1 MTRTNEVLA
10 YIVLAAVGIL
20 GPVFFENYIQQ
31 IAVLWI
37 MVLMASTWDITGGQ
51 MGYNSLGN
59 ITFFGAGMYIS
70 AVVQISMGYDVAE
83 YTAAFGAIKVDFTDT
98 QYFTG
103 IALGIIAGGIGAFL
117 IAILF
122 GIAVFGLRGPYF
134 AIGTLGIAVAAG
146 QFVGTIQYLGGGS
159 GISMPV
165 YPGGVDQ
172 RNVFFYIL
180 CFIITVISHIFLKW
194 LYSTQFI
201 LAINAIRDDEDKAE
215 AMGIPTLVYKRIG
228 WGVAAMFMG
237 AIGAVAGN
245 MAGFIDKEVAYPI
258 PTFGIFMVAMVLL
271 GGKGTLWGPVV
282 GAIIFHVVKET
293 TWTYLL
299 NLQWIALG
307 LILIVNIVYFQQ
319 GLMGWLQTKYPEM
332 FGIVVDDGNK
342 ADNEA

>member
-201 LAINAIRDDEDKAE
+201 LAINAIRDDED
-215 AMGIPTLVYKRIG
+215 LS
-228 WGVAAMFMG
+228 
-237 AIGAVAGN
+237 
-245 MAGFIDKEVAYPI
+245 
-258 PTFGIFMVAMVLL
+258 
-271 GGKGTLWGPVV
+271 
-282 GAIIFHVVKET
+282 
-293 TWTYLL
+293 
-299 NLQWIALG
+299 
-307 LILIVNIVYFQQ
+307 LIHI
-319 GLMGWLQTKYPEM
+319 
-332 FGIVVDDGNK
+332 
-342 ADNEA
+342 

>member
-10 YIVLAAVGIL
+10 YIVLASVGIL

-122 GIAVFGLRGPYF
+122 GTAVFGLRGPYF

-215 AMGIPTLVYKRIG
+215 AMGIKTWIYKV
-228 WGVAAMFMG
+228 VAWSIAAFFMG
-237 AIGAVAGN
+237 LIGAVFGN
-245 MAGFIDKEVAYPI
+245 MIGFIEPIEVAFPTA
-258 PTFGIFMVAMVLL
+258 TFGIFMVAMALL
-271 GGKGTLWGPVV
+271 GGKGTLWGPIL
-282 GAIIFHVVKET
+282 GAIVFHIIKET
-293 TWTYLL
+293 TWTLL
-299 NLQWIALG
+299 LGWQWVALG
-307 LILIVNIVYFQQ
+307 TLIIINIVFFQQ
-319 GLMGWLQTKYPEM
+319 GIVGWLQEFKPEW
-332 FGIVVDDGNK
+332 FGLTVDSTSK
-342 ADNEA
+342 KSEA

>member
-117 IAILF
+117 IAILRPATRKPRARLRV
-122 GIAVFGLRGPYF
+122 GAALRQRRPPQASAKELGDEIAV
-134 AIGTLGIAVAAG
+134 
-146 QFVGTIQYLGGGS
+146 
-159 GISMPV
+159 PV
-165 YPGGVDQ
+165 
-172 RNVFFYIL
+172 
-180 CFIITVISHIFLKW
+180 
-194 LYSTQFI
+194 
-201 LAINAIRDDEDKAE
+201 
-215 AMGIPTLVYKRIG
+215 
-228 WGVAAMFMG
+228 
-237 AIGAVAGN
+237 
-245 MAGFIDKEVAYPI
+245 
-258 PTFGIFMVAMVLL
+258 
-271 GGKGTLWGPVV
+271 
-282 GAIIFHVVKET
+282 
-293 TWTYLL
+293 
-299 NLQWIALG
+299 
-307 LILIVNIVYFQQ
+307 
-319 GLMGWLQTKYPEM
+319 
-332 FGIVVDDGNK
+332 
-342 ADNEA
+342 

>member
-1 MTRTNEVLA
+1 MLA

-70 AVVQISMGYDVAE
+70 AVVQISMGYYVAE

-122 GIAVFGLRGPYF
+122 GTAVFGLRGPYF

-146 QFVGTIQYLGGGS
+146 QFVG
-159 GISMPV
+159 
-165 YPGGVDQ
+165 
-172 RNVFFYIL
+172 
-180 CFIITVISHIFLKW
+180 K
-194 LYSTQFI
+194 
-201 LAINAIRDDEDKAE
+201 
-215 AMGIPTLVYKRIG
+215 
-228 WGVAAMFMG
+228 
-237 AIGAVAGN
+237 
-245 MAGFIDKEVAYPI
+245 
-258 PTFGIFMVAMVLL
+258 
-271 GGKGTLWGPVV
+271 
-282 GAIIFHVVKET
+282 
-293 TWTYLL
+293 
-299 NLQWIALG
+299 
-307 LILIVNIVYFQQ
+307 
-319 GLMGWLQTKYPEM
+319 
-332 FGIVVDDGNK
+332 
-342 ADNEA
+342 

>member
-122 GIAVFGLRGPYF
+122 GMCSSTFSALSSRSYPTFSLNGFTAHNSYSP
-134 AIGTLGIAVAAG
+134 
-146 QFVGTIQYLGGGS
+146 
-159 GISMPV
+159 SMPFV
-165 YPGGVDQ
+165 MMKTKLKRWGSKQGFT
-172 RNVFFYIL
+172 RL
-180 CFIITVISHIFLKW
+180 SHGR
-194 LYSTQFI
+194 S
-201 LAINAIRDDEDKAE
+201 
-215 AMGIPTLVYKRIG
+215 
-228 WGVAAMFMG
+228 
-237 AIGAVAGN
+237 
-245 MAGFIDKEVAYPI
+245 
-258 PTFGIFMVAMVLL
+258 LL
-271 GGKGTLWGPVV
+271 FSWV
-282 GAIIFHVVKET
+282 
-293 TWTYLL
+293 
-299 NLQWIALG
+299 
-307 LILIVNIVYFQQ
+307 
-319 GLMGWLQTKYPEM
+319 
-332 FGIVVDDGNK
+332 
-342 ADNEA
+342 